1 MRTRHGRLLLASFVV
16 LTTACQSKAGAV
28 ASATPH
34 EAVYVALAERLLQ
47 WAGSSRGVFEARP
60 SLAGLDPR
68 EVEEDLAYVA
78 REIPDLDPA
87 LLAEIRETS
96 RDTSCLRLPTN
107 WRAHGLRLETL
118 CGPPS
123 LRYPV
128 AERARRSRPSA
139 LGTSAIAFSSD
150 SSRALVVGMIICD
163 GLCGHAA
170 FYLFDRTGTGWQ
182 VAHVVVIGES

>member
-1 MRTRHGRLLLASFVV
+1 MRHLRAL
-16 LTTACQSKAGAV
+16 V
-28 ASATPH
+28 ASLGALTIACHTNAAPVGSTTPQ

-47 WAGSSRGVFEARP
+47 WAGTSRGVFEARP
-60 SLAGLDPR
+60 SLAGLDPE
-68 EVEEDLAYVA
+68 EVEDDLAYVA

-87 LLAEIRETS
+87 TLGEIRETS
-96 RDTSCLRLPTN
+96 RDTSCLPLPTN

-123 LRYPV
+123 LKYPV

-139 LGTSAIAFSSD
+139 LGTSAIAFSPD

-163 GLCGHAA
+163 GLCGHAG
-170 FYLFDRTGTGWQ
+170 FYLFDRTDSGWQ
-182 VAHVVVIGES
+182 IAHVVVIGES